1 MSGAVAVHSAY
12 NGTGTQGLAVT
23 NTLSNDENTVS
34 VFWNRHDTTKQ
45 LLHGSSLVEVVS
57 SGAFGG
63 APSFGG
69 SKIFNVN
76 NDIDLL
82 SDLYLHFDFG
92 ITAAFT
98 PFTAGSVN
106 GLSNRRVFDF
116 ELISNYQFVVIDRID
131 FMIGTQIWHT
141 LTGYDIKVLTNSFC
155 IPGNSDKMSKCIS
168 RQMYAGLGSAQPAIT
183 VDEKAFSSGFGSAPG
198 STAPSKTNVTTV
210 VWIPGL
216 TATLAG
222 QMRKFA
228 DITENGYIQAA
239 APQQQIK
246 IKVTFAAGGT
256 GFDRIAGPTNIICAG
271 TAAAAGGAAT
281 NAPQN
286 TLQTSTIRAVG
297 ATSGN
302 TINTLPQYQANLATL
317 DAAGTVN
324 GLTPYRGELM
334 LDSGLDDARGISPF
348 KNITIG
354 YEGVPAVG
362 AAGAV
367 LSIHR
372 AYLNMQVTLDN
383 VRLFAKQIM
392 FTKEERM
399 QIRNIPAGIPWKTKM
414 SQSVFTSVQ
423 SGETLK
429 TLDLDSFSLYTS
441 HLILGGILPGTY
453 IKEVELKLN
462 SSSFA
467 GNLPAILLKN
477 HGPQSIS
484 IYSGSDYTVN
494 KHTGKSQFAD
504 NSPYEIKDLVIPL
517 AGTVFSGSSV
527 PLNRFDSI
535 RLIVKF
541 TGETDSAGG
550 FLNVTCVGETTTLYK
565 GGSATLAMY

>member
-23 NTLSNDENTVS
+23 NTISNDENTVS

-92 ITAAFT
+92 VKAAFSAVDST
-98 PFTAGSVN
+98 KTNA
-106 GLSNRRVFDF
+106 LQYRRVFDF
-116 ELISNYQFVVIDRID
+116 ELINNYQFVIIDRID
-131 FMIGTQIWHT
+131 FMVGTQIWHT
-141 LTGYDIKVLTNSFC
+141 LSGLDIKVLTNSFC
-155 IPGNSDKMSKCIS
+155 IPGNSDKMSKAVS
-168 RQMYAGLGSAQPAIT
+168 RQMYSGLGGGQAALA
-183 VDEKAFSSGFGSAPG
+183 VDEAAYSAGFGSAPS
-198 STAPSKTNVTTV
+198 STAPAKTNVSSV

-246 IKVTFAAGGT
+246 IKVTFISGGH
-256 GFDRIAGPTNIICAG
+256 GWSSFPEEEIICCG
-271 TAAAAGGAAT
+271 T
-281 NAPQN
+281 NAVDAAENPGAGAPVN
-286 TLQTSTIRAVG
+286 TLIPGRAKKDNPTTAESKG
-297 ATSGN
+297 L
-302 TINTLPQYQANLATL
+302 LPQYIANSTSNATQNPASTGPL
-317 DAAGTVN
+317 PTSGQLLIDSLTV
-324 GLTPYRGELM
+324 PELNI
-334 LDSGLDDARGISPF
+334 APF
-348 KNITIG
+348 KNISIG
-354 YEGVPAVG
+354 FADVPASG
-362 AAGAV
+362 GPTK
-367 LSIHR
+367 IDQ
-372 AYLNMQVTLDN
+372 AYLHMEVTLDN

-414 SQSVFTSVQ
+414 SQSVYTSVTDNE
-423 SGETLK
+423 SIK

-441 HLILGGILPGTY
+441 HLILCGDIPGTY

-484 IYSGSDYTVN
+484 VYSGGDYTVN
-494 KHTGKSQFAD
+494 KHTGKAQFAD
-504 NSPYEIKDLVIPL
+504 NAPYEIKDLVIPL

-541 TGETDSAGG
+541 FGETTGPG